1 MNHDRILWVLQ
12 WVFGLYFLGVGI
24 MHFVVPEGL
33 PSTMSWMY
41 ELSDTMH
48 AVSGGAEIL
57 GGLGLILPSLT
68 RIQPRLTVFAAL
80 GLGLVMIGAI
90 IWHISRG
97 EIANIGFNV
106 LNLAVMAYIAYGR
119 SQLAPLSPKTA

>member
-12 WVFGLYFLGVGI
+12 WVFGLYFLAVGI

-48 AVSGGAEIL
+48 AVSGTAEIL
-57 GGLGLILPSLT
+57 GGLGLILPSVT
-68 RIQPRLTVFAAL
+68 RIQPRLSVLAAL
-80 GLGLVMIGAI
+80 GLGVVMVGAI
-90 IWHISRG
+90 IWHLSRS
-97 EIANIGFNV
+97 EVTNIGFNV
-106 LNLAVMAYIAYGR
+106 LNMAVMAYIAYGR
-119 SQLAPLSPKTA
+119 STLAPLSPRTS